1 MHGKMQGKHASARC
15 KGNMQEHAEQVWEQG
30 PCSTNDRDKGDG
42 ADGDEWYY
50 RNAGLGQEGLNA
62 PAGSSSL
69 SYRAIDVMWATLA
82 SWTSGG
88 RMIWSPRD
96 PA

>member
-1 MHGKMQGKHASARC
+1 MHGKMQGKHARAYVARC

-50 RNAGLGQEGLNA
+50 RNADLGQEGLTA
-62 PAGSSSL
+62 PRGTPRCRTLPRVLHGS
-69 SYRAIDVMWATLA
+69 
-82 SWTSGG
+82 
-88 RMIWSPRD
+88 
-96 PA
+96 

>member
-1 MHGKMQGKHASARC
+1 
-15 KGNMQEHAEQVWEQG
+15 MQEHAEQVWEQG

-62 PAGSSSL
+62 PRGTP
-69 SYRAIDVMWATLA
+69 RCRT
-82 SWTSGG
+82 G
-88 RMIWSPRD
+88 RSM
-96 PA
+96 

>member
-1 MHGKMQGKHASARC
+1 
-15 KGNMQEHAEQVWEQG
+15 MQEHAEQVWEQG

-62 PAGSSSL
+62 PRGTPRCRTERSMCSGQRWRRGQPRTSLRAHGASSQAL
-69 SYRAIDVMWATLA
+69 RRRAAPIRPL
-82 SWTSGG
+82 
-88 RMIWSPRD
+88 PL